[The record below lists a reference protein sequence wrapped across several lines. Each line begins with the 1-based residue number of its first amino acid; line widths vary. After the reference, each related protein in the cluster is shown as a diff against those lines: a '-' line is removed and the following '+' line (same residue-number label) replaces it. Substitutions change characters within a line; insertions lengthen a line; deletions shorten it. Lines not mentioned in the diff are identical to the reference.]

1 MTWTPLLIAAA
12 LAGFGSG
19 AGPGDT
25 VKPRQLTSSEI
36 SLAFRGHL
44 VAYSPPHFFDAGIH
58 EEFHEGGRWA
68 GTRYSRGPVPFAG
81 RWKVEKNELC
91 VRSESGLSGKTWE
104 RRWVCRKVSKDTSG
118 KLFMPH
124 LTLGLALKLEPMEL
138 SVRQLP
144 Q

>member
-12 LAGFGSG
+12 LAGFGAG
-19 AGPGDT
+19 AGADAT
-25 VKPRQLTSSEI
+25 NLRQLTSSEI
-36 SLAFRGHL
+36 SLALRGHL

-58 EEFHEGGRWA
+58 EEFHQDGRWA

-81 RWKVEKNELC
+81 RWRVEKNELC
-91 VRSESGLSGKTWE
+91 VRSESALSGKTWE
-104 RRWVCRKVSKDTSG
+104 RGWVCRKVWKGASG
-118 KLFMPH
+118 KLFMRH

-138 SVRQLP
+138 TVRPLP